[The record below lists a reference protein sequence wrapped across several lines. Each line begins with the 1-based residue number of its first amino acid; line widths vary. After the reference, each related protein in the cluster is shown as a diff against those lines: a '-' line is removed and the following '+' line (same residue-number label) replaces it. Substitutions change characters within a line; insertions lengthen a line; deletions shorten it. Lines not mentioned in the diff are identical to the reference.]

1 MSRGNARAHKNA
13 WIGYCRLSRT
23 MITGYKRKKLGL
35 PSDKAAG
42 SDTPRATW
50 RAVFLS
56 EIIMPICMAILFV
69 VAYLFVKP
77 FPQVTGR
84 ENASPLVRIAI
95 VSLGP
100 IVWNAAVLLILFFV
114 SLFLGPML
122 DSVSPKFGSA
132 IAFIAHVLAL
142 VGMVGFF
149 EFLVCQ
155 IYFSFNLRRKIAYF
169 LLFFFLFAVVS
180 RTLEWISCGT
190 WYDCRYIH

>member
-1 MSRGNARAHKNA
+1 
-13 WIGYCRLSRT
+13 

-69 VAYLFVKP
+69 VAYLFVKS

-155 IYFSFNLRRKIAYF
+155 IYFTLNLYRKVAYSRPT
-169 LLFFFLFAVVS
+169 FFLSFCS
-180 RTLEWISCGT
+180 GSLNSGT
-190 WYDCRYIH
+190 GLMQCLV

>member
-1 MSRGNARAHKNA
+1 MFDVILIVDLFYREYLRWISRGNARAHENA

-69 VAYLFVKP
+69 VAYLFVKS

-122 DSVSPKFGSA
+122 DSVAPKFRSV
-132 IAFIAHVLAL
+132 IAFIAHILAL
-142 VGMVGFF
+142 VGMADFF

-155 IYFSFNLRRKIAYF
+155 IYFTLNLHRKVAYSRAI
-169 LLFFFLFAVVS
+169 FFLSF
-180 RTLEWISCGT
+180 
-190 WYDCRYIH
+190 

>member
-69 VAYLFVKP
+69 VAYLFVKS

-95 VSLGP
+95 VSLG
-100 IVWNAAVLLILFFV
+100 LIF
-114 SLFLGPML
+114 
-122 DSVSPKFGSA
+122 
-132 IAFIAHVLAL
+132 
-142 VGMVGFF
+142 
-149 EFLVCQ
+149 
-155 IYFSFNLRRKIAYF
+155 
-169 LLFFFLFAVVS
+169 
-180 RTLEWISCGT
+180 
-190 WYDCRYIH
+190 

>member
-35 PSDKAAG
+35 PSDKSAG

-56 EIIMPICMAILFV
+56 EIVLPVCMAILFV
-69 VAYLFVKP
+69 VAYLFVKS

-100 IVWNAAVLLILFFV
+100 IVWNAAVLLVLFLV

-142 VGMVGFF
+142 VGMVRFF

-155 IYFSFNLRRKIAYF
+155 IYFNLNSHRKVAYSLPTFF
-169 LLFFFLFAVVS
+169 LSFFLFAVVP
-180 RTLEWISCGT
+180 
-190 WYDCRYIH
+190 